1 MELQPIGKSHALPI
15 VDRLSR
21 LPWWA
26 LVAGLLGAL
35 IAWSMLTSDEYQV
48 IFRAISQGIVMTIYV
63 TLIAYVAAILL
74 GLVCALGRVSKNVVI
89 YQIATFYVE
98 IIRGVPTLVL
108 LLYIA
113 FVIIPEAIVGIN
125 RLGAALLP
133 SVFIPLETWADPL
146 NVPLA
151 QWTAGLAAPGTLAGM
166 LAFGVGSPL
175 VTLQLRDVDNTFRVI
190 VALTVAYSAFVAEI
204 FRAGIESIDRGQT
217 EAARAL
223 GMTQWQAL
231 RCVILPQAIRNVLP
245 PLGNDFI
252 AMLKDSS
259 LVSALGV
266 NDITQLGRLYAAS
279 TYLTFQTYNVVAF
292 LYLTMTLILS
302 ILVKMLERRL
312 ARSRRSG

>member
-1 MELQPIGKSHALPI
+1 
-15 VDRLSR
+15 
-21 LPWWA
+21 
-26 LVAGLLGAL
+26 
-35 IAWSMLTSDEYQV
+35 
-48 IFRAISQGIVMTIYV
+48 
-63 TLIAYVAAILL
+63 
-74 GLVCALGRVSKNVVI
+74 
-89 YQIATFYVE
+89 
-98 IIRGVPTLVL
+98 
-108 LLYIA
+108 
-113 FVIIPEAIVGIN
+113 
-125 RLGAALLP
+125 
-133 SVFIPLETWADPL
+133 
-146 NVPLA
+146 
-151 QWTAGLAAPGTLAGM
+151 M

-231 RCVILPQAIRNVLP
+231 RTVILPQAIRNVLP